1 MAILVAS
8 FRAQQMDL
16 AALHTVIRYSPNR
29 GLSAADTVTPFED
42 DDSTF
47 KQSIINQF
55 TWGNRTPTPF
65 ISVFSNH
72 DHARLW
78 ALKMGTLVQLYKID
92 VSQLSAQQIYQLAT
106 VVRHF
111 DIKLAE
117 AAQQHRAGAY
127 LILHNIPP
135 AAIVGV
141 EDQEAIESYIY
152 GRDHPEAPT
161 RWLPLSK
168 PPSPTISYHQLTG
181 FTTLADPLADS
192 RLPRLPDSAPATT
205 NNPFTTASQQQTW
218 LPSPAS
224 ARHPPQPTFSD
235 FDLFQTA
242 PTTTPAPQATPRR
255 APSLDSTLRPSFN
268 SVEEAAYYTQGQLH
282 STTQTNYT
290 TQRNI
295 DRSTRPPVPLF
306 HSNSTGNLDIQ
317 QVNSQQFQHDIAMMG
332 GGVNVAYEGTFG
344 DLSSAGDA
352 MFGVDGHF
360 GFDDLMNAHTNDF
373 TAINSGNVHGVTVS
387 PRDVFNNESIPPSTS
402 FTNLTTPGSTYLE
415 TPDDDYQTSPLF
427 TVDGLEAESGAH
439 WQSLFPEYET
449 SAGAPMMVRNP
460 SSSSTN
466 QIVVHPGGESLNRK
480 RSSTTAS
487 PATFSPA
494 MKHSDVAGVGARK
507 RDKPLPPIVVDEH
520 DTIALKR
527 ARNTAAARKSRAK
540 KVLER
545 DDLEGQIADLKA
557 QVEYWKAQAQ
567 ANGSLQDSSEE

>member
-1 MAILVAS
+1 MA
-8 FRAQQMDL
+8 
-16 AALHTVIRYSPNR
+16 
-29 GLSAADTVTPFED
+29 
-42 DDSTF
+42 
-47 KQSIINQF
+47 SI
-55 TWGNRTPTPF
+55 T
-65 ISVFSNH
+65 S
-72 DHARLW
+72 
-78 ALKMGTLVQLYKID
+78 
-92 VSQLSAQQIYQLAT
+92 
-106 VVRHF
+106 
-111 DIKLAE
+111 
-117 AAQQHRAGAY
+117 
-127 LILHNIPP
+127 
-135 AAIVGV
+135 
-141 EDQEAIESYIY
+141 
-152 GRDHPEAPT
+152 
-161 RWLPLSK
+161 
-168 PPSPTISYHQLTG
+168 
-181 FTTLADPLADS
+181 
-192 RLPRLPDSAPATT
+192 
-205 NNPFTTASQQQTW
+205 
-218 LPSPAS
+218 
-224 ARHPPQPTFSD
+224 
-235 FDLFQTA
+235 TA

-268 SVEEAAYYTQGQLH
+268 SVEEPAYYTQGQPHL
-282 STTQTNYT
+282 TTQTNYT

-332 GGVNVAYEGTFG
+332 GGGTTSPRSYHSAPSLTNSPVNVAYEGTFG

-360 GFDDLMNAHTNDF
+360 GFDDLMNGHANDF

-427 TVDGLEAESGAH
+427 TADGLEAESGAQ

-494 MKHSDVAGVGARK
+494 LKHSDVAGVGARK

-567 ANGSLQDSSEE
+567 ASGSLQDSSEE